1 MKILLFDDHTLFVQ
15 SFKILLESSFSDQHE
30 VFGCTS
36 IEEVNACMETQKIDL
51 IFTDYLIP
59 GLDIFHIINQ
69 WKKENEFIKIVVLS
83 SINSSNLIARLLL
96 NSADGFLSK
105 SASQDEIYKCIN
117 YINNN
122 KKYVCKN
129 LESDVMQYLLL
140 KENNIFSQR
149 ELEIIELIKQGK
161 SIKDKAKILNL
172 SENTIITHRRN
183 IMQKADV
190 KFVTELLA
198 KLGDFGL

>member
-15 SFKILLESSFSDQHE
+15 SFKILLESNFSAQHE
-30 VFGCTS
+30 VLACTD
-36 IEEVNACMETQKIDL
+36 IEEVNDCMERQKIDL

-59 GLDIFHIINQ
+59 ELDIFHIINK

-96 NSADGFLSK
+96 NNVDGFLSK
-105 SASQDEIYKCIN
+105 SASQTEIGKCIN
-117 YINNN
+117 YVNNN

-129 LESDVMQYLLL
+129 FESDVMQYLLL

-161 SIKDKAKILNL
+161 SIKDKAKILSL
-172 SENTIITHRRN
+172 SENTVITHRRN
-183 IMQKADV
+183 IMQKAGV

>member
-15 SFKILLESSFSDQHE
+15 SFKMLLERNFSAQHE
-30 VFGCTS
+30 VFACTE
-36 IEEVNACMETQKIDL
+36 IGEVNDCLERQKIDL
-51 IFTDYLIP
+51 IFSDYLIP
-59 GLDIFHIINQ
+59 ELDIFYILNK
-69 WKKENEFIKIVVLS
+69 WKKENEFIKIVILS

-96 NSADGFLSK
+96 NYADGFLSK
-105 SASQDEIYKCIN
+105 SASQDEIGRCIN
-117 YINNN
+117 YVSEN
-122 KKYVCKN
+122 KKFVCKN
-129 LESDVMQYLLL
+129 FEWDVMQYLMS
-140 KENNIFSQR
+140 KENNIFSRR

-161 SIKDKAKILNL
+161 SIKDKAKILHL

-183 IMQKADV
+183 IMQKAGV

>member
-1 MKILLFDDHTLFVQ
+1 MTILLFDDHTLFVQ
-15 SFKILLESSFSDQHE
+15 SFKILLESNFSGQHE
-30 VFGCTS
+30 IFGCTC
-36 IEEVNACMETQKIDL
+36 IEEVDACMKRQKIDL

-59 GLDIFHIINQ
+59 GLDIFHILNQ
-69 WKKENEFIKIVVLS
+69 WKKENEFIKIIVLS
-83 SINSSNLIARLLL
+83 SIESSNLIARLLL
-96 NSADGFLSK
+96 NYADGFLSK
-105 SASQDEIYKCIN
+105 SASQDEIGKCIN
-117 YINNN
+117 YVSNN
-122 KKYVCKN
+122 KKFVCKN
-129 LESDVMQYLLL
+129 VEWDVMQYFMS
-140 KENNIFSQR
+140 KQNNIFSQR

-198 KLGDFGL
+198 KLRDFGL

>member
-15 SFKILLESSFSDQHE
+15 SFKILLESNFSVQHE

-36 IEEVNACMETQKIDL
+36 IEEVNACMERQKIDL